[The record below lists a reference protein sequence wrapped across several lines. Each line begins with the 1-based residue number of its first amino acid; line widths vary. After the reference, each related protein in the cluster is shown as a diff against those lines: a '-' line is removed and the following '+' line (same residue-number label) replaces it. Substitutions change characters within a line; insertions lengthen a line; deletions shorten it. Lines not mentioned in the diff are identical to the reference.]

1 MRKIAI
7 SLILML
13 FVLASVFAAEDNLTV
28 KLTVT
33 DDTVVKFT
41 AKEYNFSNNQT
52 DADPSHEGF
61 SSFEENGGVK
71 TPLIVLT
78 EPSYKAT
85 IYASARTN
93 SSEGFVMKLTYTDLT
108 SGEYTIPL
116 NVTYKSTSVDLAV
129 GNDPEDSTTSGSS
142 DTAGKAI
149 TLNDPTTSFGLRAI
163 SHQIELSVDSVD
175 VTNAAYTQEDYK
187 ATLTLDIAGN

>member
-1 MRKIAI
+1 MRKIVI
-7 SLILML
+7 SLVLMTL
-13 FVLASVFAAEDNLTV
+13 VLGFVFAAETKTDNLTV
-28 KLTVT
+28 KLTVIE
-33 DDTVVKFT
+33 DTAVKFT
-41 AKEYNFSNNQT
+41 AGEYNFDEGIET
-52 DADPSHEGF
+52 MPSHEDF
-61 SSFEENGGVK
+61 TSFDDDGQ
-71 TPLIVLT
+71 TPLIELSET
-78 EPSYKAT
+78 SPKAT

-93 SSEGFVMKLTYTDLT
+93 SSAGFIMKLTYTDLT
-108 SGEYTIPL
+108 SGDYTIPL
-116 NVTYKSTSVDLAV
+116 NVTYISTSVDLAV
-129 GNDPEDSTTSGSS
+129 GNDPEDSKTSGSS